1 MSEVLL
7 LDASVWLASN
17 DEGDPFHES
26 SSELVAIG
34 PDEREL
40 AALDLTLFEVG
51 NVAIRSWRSL
61 RRARELTELV
71 EVAAAGNLER
81 VDGETVCATV
91 SDADEHRLSSYDAA
105 YVTVARRRGWTLVSC
120 DQRDLVRPGH
130 AVTPDDV
137 VRRDAVRG

>member
-1 MSEVLL
+1 VSEVLL
-7 LDASVWLASN
+7 LDSSVWLAAR
-17 DEGDPFHES
+17 DPDDRYHHS
-26 SSELVAIG
+26 ASELVAIG

-71 EVAAAGNLER
+71 EMAAAGNLER
-81 VDGETVCATV
+81 GETVCATV
-91 SDADEHRLSSYDAA
+91 ADADEHGLSSYDAA

-120 DQRDLVRPGH
+120 DHRDLVGPGH

-137 VRRDAVRG
+137 LARDAAR